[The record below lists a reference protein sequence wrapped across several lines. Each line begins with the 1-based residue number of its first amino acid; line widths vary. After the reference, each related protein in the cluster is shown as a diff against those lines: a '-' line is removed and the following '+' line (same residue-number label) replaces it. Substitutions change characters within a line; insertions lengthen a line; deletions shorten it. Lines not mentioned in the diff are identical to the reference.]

1 MYWQKENRECPRGDY
16 SRSIWGIQARTG
28 VAKGLANENI
38 CYIDYKSK
46 LCRLKNDLKIDF
58 AAIVCLFAPL
68 PRPIYKYWDGIF
80 KLLRSPRINSKEWT
94 PPASAA
100 LQAGTKTLFLL
111 NSCSPYI
118 VVKFQHSILYTVYC
132 IPSIPPSRSNAFYT
146 HIKYCCGDRG
156 RAKHGRK
163 MHTMPLNTFVSNF
176 WFVFHVVHFLWF
188 EMSAWFRPR
197 NLLSFFTL
205 FFLSSSLLSY
215 WKLGYI
221 L

>member
-1 MYWQKENRECPRGDY
+1 MKYPQNR
-16 SRSIWGIQARTG
+16 AR
-28 VAKGLANENI
+28 
-38 CYIDYKSK
+38 
-46 LCRLKNDLKIDF
+46 
-58 AAIVCLFAPL
+58 
-68 PRPIYKYWDGIF
+68 IF

-205 FFLSSSLLSY
+205 FFPSVLLY
-215 WKLGYI
+215 YLIGNLGIFFRNHGKAKKLKRIWVNSCENYPAEHSKCCW
-221 L
+221 LNVV